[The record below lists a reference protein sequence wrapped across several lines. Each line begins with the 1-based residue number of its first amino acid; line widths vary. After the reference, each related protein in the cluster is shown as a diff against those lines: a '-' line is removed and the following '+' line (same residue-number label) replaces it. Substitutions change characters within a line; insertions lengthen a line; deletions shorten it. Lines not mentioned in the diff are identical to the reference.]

1 MNRSLVQP
9 SQRLLILALLITLL
23 VSACKNNSDEG
34 GLNLFGAA
42 PTQLDST
49 TAQQVATTFLDAWKD
64 GDYPTMYSFISPNAR
79 AAFSQEQFVS
89 IYQQLS
95 DVIGLRGLTWD
106 ISNVLV
112 EGTTATVSNAVTFET
127 SKLGTFTDPASE
139 DVLRN
144 MYLVATSEGWR
155 VAWSR
160 NDIFV
165 DWTNSS
171 SLELVNTLPTRGNI
185 YDRDGSILVAQ
196 NGIQIQIYLVQQD
209 MPSVDTCIED
219 LARVLRREREDIRA
233 IFAKYNL
240 DTLFY
245 MGEISEDTARTDGAI
260 LESSCSADLRPRNT
274 RQYYDRVAP
283 HVVGYVGQIP
293 AGETA
298 AYEAQG
304 YPADALVGLKGVE
317 QAFEK
322 QLAGQIGVRLQIRAT
337 NGSLIRVV
345 AERPAEPG
353 QSVYLTIDR
362 DLQLITQ
369 SVLASAYDDAIPTW
383 STTSPGAAVVI
394 MEVNTG
400 KIVAMASYPDFD
412 PAVFNPDTPYFD
424 PQAEIAT
431 YSSKNALLNRAAQG
445 AYPLGSVFKVLSM
458 IAGLDSGVWH
468 SYDSVSCTG
477 TWYGGNFGDITRYDW
492 DADGHGTL
500 DMRGGLVN
508 SCNPYFWTM
517 SVAMNSADPYLL
529 PSYAKRLGFN
539 SSPSLQG
546 LPTSSGYIPDPD
558 SIRTLNGFEN
568 YTWAQADATNLV
580 IGQGLMQVTPLQVVG
595 MVAAVAN
602 GGTLYDPLV
611 VDRVQLLGSDP
622 SEVFQPSGQ
631 NLGLSADVLAQVRQ
645 AMCDVTLTPSGTAN
659 YIFQEWY
666 EQFNYE
672 ITVCGKTGTA
682 QAGGEGV
689 RPHAWFASFAGPDP
703 QNPELAIVVIVEN
716 SCEGSEVGAP
726 ITRRILQ
733 QYYGLEQR
741 YGEFGWP
748 PLWQSGCSPV
758 VYQ

>member
-1 MNRSLVQP
+1 MNRPLVYT
-9 SQRLLILALLITLL
+9 SQRLLILALLMTLL
-23 VSACKNNSDEG
+23 VSACKNDSTDG
-34 GLNLFGAA
+34 GLDLFGAA

-49 TAQQVATTFLDAWKD
+49 TAQQVASSFLDAWKD

-79 AAFSQEQFVS
+79 AAFSQDQFVS
-89 IYQQLS
+89 IYEQVS
-95 DVIGLRGLTWD
+95 DVVGLRGLTWN

-112 EGTTATVSNAVTFET
+112 EGTTATVSNSVTFET
-127 SKLGTFTDPASE
+127 SKLGTFTDPATE

-171 SLELVNTLPTRGNI
+171 SLELVNTLPARGNI
-185 YDRDGSILVAQ
+185 YDRDGEVLVAQ
-196 NGIQIQIYLVQQD
+196 NGVQMQIYVVQQD

-233 IFAKYNL
+233 TFSKYNL

-245 MGEISEDTARTDGAI
+245 IGEMSEDTARTEGAI
-260 LESSCSADLRPRNT
+260 LQSSCSADLRPRST

-283 HVVGYVGQIP
+283 HIVGYIGQIP
-293 AGETA
+293 AGETK
-298 AYEAQG
+298 AYEALG

-353 QSVYLTIDR
+353 ESVYLTIDR
-362 DLQLITQ
+362 DLQLIVQ
-369 SVLASAYDDAIPTW
+369 SVLASAYDNAIPTW

-394 MEVNTG
+394 MDVHTG
-400 KIVAMASYPDFD
+400 KILAMASYPDFD

-431 YSSKNALLNRAAQG
+431 YNSKQALVNRAAQG

-468 SYDSVSCTG
+468 PFDSVNCTG
-477 TWYGGNFGDITRYDW
+477 TWYGGNFNDITRYDW
-492 DADGHGTL
+492 DPDGHGTL
-500 DMRGGLVN
+500 DMHGGLVN

-517 SVAMNSADPYLL
+517 SVALNNADPYLL
-529 PSYAKRLGFN
+529 PNYAKRLGFS
-539 SSPSLQG
+539 SSPPLQG
-546 LPTSSGYIPDPD
+546 LPTASGFIPDPD
-558 SIRTLNGFEN
+558 SIRTINGYEN
-568 YTWAQADATNLV
+568 YAWQQADATNLV
-580 IGQGLMQVTPLQVVG
+580 IGQGLMQVTPLQVAR
-595 MVAAVAN
+595 MVTAVAN

-611 VDRVQLLGSDP
+611 VDRIQSLGTEP
-622 SEVFQPSGQ
+622 SEVFQPIGSD
-631 NLGLSADVLAQVRQ
+631 LGINPDVLEQVRQ

-659 YIFQEWY
+659 YVFQEWY
-666 EQFNYE
+666 DHFNYE

-703 QNPELAIVVIVEN
+703 ENPELAIAVIVEN

-741 YGEFGWP
+741 YGTFDWP
-748 PLWQSGCSPV
+748 PLWQTGCSPV

>member
-23 VSACKNNSDEG
+23 VSACQDDSSDG

-185 YDRDGSILVAQ
+185 YDRDGNILVAQ

-260 LESSCSADLRPRNT
+260 LESSCSADLRPRST

-304 YPADALVGLKGVE
+304 YPVDALVGLKGVE

-468 SYDSVSCTG
+468 SFDSVSCTG

-500 DMRGGLVN
+500 DMHGGLVN

-529 PSYAKRLGFN
+529 PNYAKRLGFN

-546 LPTSSGYIPDPD
+546 LPTASGYIPDPD
-558 SIRTLNGFEN
+558 SIRTLNGYEN
-568 YTWAQADATNLV
+568 YAWQQADATNLV

-659 YIFQEWY
+659 YVFQEWY
-666 EQFNYE
+666 DQYNYE

-741 YGEFGWP
+741 YGIHDWP

>member
-1 MNRSLVQP
+1 MNRPLVHA

-49 TAQQVATTFLDAWKD
+49 TAQQVATTFMDAWKD

-112 EGTTATVSNAVTFET
+112 EGTTATVSNAVSFET

-185 YDRDGSILVAQ
+185 YDRDGDILVAQ
-196 NGIQIQIYLVQQD
+196 NGIQMQIYLVQQD
-209 MPSVDTCIED
+209 MRSVDTCIED

-260 LESSCSADLRPRNT
+260 LQSSCSADLRPRNT

-283 HVVGYVGQIP
+283 HIVGYVGQIP

-317 QAFEK
+317 EAFEN
-322 QLAGQIGVRLQIRAT
+322 QLAGTIGVRLQIRAT

-369 SVLASAYDDAIPTW
+369 SVLASAYDTAIPTW

-546 LPTSSGYIPDPD
+546 LPTASGYIPDPD

-568 YTWAQADATNLV
+568 YTWQQADATNLV

-659 YIFQEWY
+659 YVFQEWY
-666 EQFNYE
+666 DQYNYE

-703 QNPELAIVVIVEN
+703 ENPELAIAVIVEN

-733 QYYGLEQR
+733 QYYGLEAR
-741 YGEFGWP
+741 YGGFDWP
-748 PLWQSGCSPV
+748 PLWQSGCSAV

>member
-1 MNRSLVQP
+1 MTRPIAQT
-9 SQRLLILALLITLL
+9 SQRLLILALLMTFV
-23 VSACKNNSDEG
+23 VSACKKNSSDN

-79 AAFSQEQFVS
+79 AAFNQDQFVS

-95 DVIGLRGLTWD
+95 EVITLRGLTWE

-112 EGTTATVSNAVTFET
+112 EGTTATISNSVTFET
-127 SKLGTFTDPASE
+127 SKLGTFTDPSTPDIE
-139 DVLRN
+139 RN

-185 YDRDGSILVAQ
+185 YDRDGDILVAQ
-196 NGIQIQIYLVQQD
+196 NGVQMQIYVARQD
-209 MPSVDTCIED
+209 ISSFDACVED
-219 LARVLRREREDIRA
+219 LARALRREQEDIRA
-233 IFAKYNL
+233 TFDRYDPDTIF
-240 DTLFY
+240 F
-245 MGEISEDTARTDGAI
+245 MGEISEETARTEGAV
-260 LESSCSADLRPRNT
+260 LQSSCQADLRPRTT

-293 AGETA
+293 AGEEKN
-298 AYEAQG
+298 YENLG
-304 YPADALVGLKGVE
+304 YPADALVGLDGVE
-317 QAFEK
+317 KAFER
-322 QLAGQIGVRLQIRAT
+322 QLAGTIGVRLQIRAT

-345 AERPAEPG
+345 AERAAEPG
-353 QSVYLTIDR
+353 QSIYLTIDR
-362 DLQLITQ
+362 DLQLIVQ

-383 STTSPGAAVVI
+383 ATKSPGAAVVI
-394 MEVNTG
+394 MDPRTG
-400 KIVAMASYPDFD
+400 QILAMASYPDFD

-424 PQAEIAT
+424 PQSEIAT
-431 YSSKNALLNRAAQG
+431 YNAKQALVNRATQG
-445 AYPLGSVFKVLSM
+445 TYPLGSVFKVVSM

-468 SYDSVSCTG
+468 SNDTVTCTG
-477 TWYGGNFGDITRYDW
+477 TWYGGNFNDITRFDW
-492 DADGHGTL
+492 FPTGHGPL
-500 DMRGGLVN
+500 DMHGGLVN

-517 SVAMNSADPYLL
+517 SVAMNNADPSLL
-529 PSYAKRLGFN
+529 PNYAKKLGF
-539 SSPSLQG
+539 SRSPNLQG
-546 LPTSSGYIPDPD
+546 LPTAAGFIPSPD
-558 SIRTLNGFEN
+558 TISTQW
-568 YTWAQADATNLV
+568 TQADATNLV
-580 IGQGLMQVTPLQVVG
+580 IGQGLMQVTPLQVAGLVT
-595 MVAAVAN
+595 AVAN
-602 GGTLYDPLV
+602 GGTLYEPQV
-611 VDRVQLLGSDP
+611 VDRIQLLGSDP
-622 SEVFQPSGQ
+622 SFVATPQGT
-631 NLGLSADVLAQVRQ
+631 NLGIKPEVLEQVRQ
-645 AMCDVTLTPSGTAN
+645 AMCDVTLTPTGTAN

-666 EQFNYE
+666 DQFNHE

-689 RPHAWFASFAGPDP
+689 RPQAWFASFAGPDP
-703 QNPELAIVVIVEN
+703 ANPELAIAVIVEN

-748 PLWQSGCSPV
+748 PLWQTGCSAV